1 METLERVRNMFE
13 ANNKDTWRPWRRS
26 GVFIDNFEHIS
37 HLLLVLL
44 ILL

>member
-1 METLERVRNMFE
+1 METVERVRNMFE
-13 ANNKDTWRPWRRS
+13 ANNKDTWRRS

-37 HLLLVLL
+37 HLLLVFL